1 MFENLRKGLR
11 DVLDR
16 FGRKGLLT
24 RNDIEEGLNNFKK
37 VLVEADVNYKVVKEI
52 LSIVEQEAFKEENL
66 KSALPEEQMTK
77 ILYETILKILGKP
90 SSLKYSSIPPTE
102 IVLFGIQGSG
112 KTTSIGK
119 LAYYLKNRGHTTL
132 TVPLDLKRPGAI
144 TQLREISDI
153 VQSKFYYE
161 ENLPINKLIKKA
173 KEVAKK
179 EKIEF
184 ILYDTPGR
192 IHIDNEMMNELKSI
206 REEIKPTESL
216 LVVSSLLGQ
225 GSVEI
230 ATEFKKKIGLT
241 GIIATKLD
249 GDSKGGAILSIRYVT
264 SVPIKFVGTGEKI
277 SDIEEFDPES
287 LASRIIGIGDIK
299 NLIKKIESLKE
310 EKKYETK
317 KEKFNFVTFLE
328 QIESIEKM
336 GGLSSILGYLPQ
348 IPANIDFD
356 EKNIK
361 KMKAIIQ
368 SMTKKERI
376 YPDII
381 DGDRKKR
388 IAKGSGTTINDVN
401 ALLKNFKVMKD
412 LISNK
417 GIEKM
422 LRRGGI
428 F

>member
-24 RNDIEEGLNNFKK
+24 RSDIEEGLNDFKK
-37 VLVEADVNYKVVKEI
+37 ILIEADVNYKVVKEI
-52 LSIVEQEAFKEENL
+52 LSIVEQEALKEENL
-66 KSALPEEQMTK
+66 KSALPEEQITK

-119 LAYYLKNRGHTTL
+119 LAFYLKNRGYTTL
-132 TVPLDLKRPGAI
+132 NVPLDLKRPGAI

-192 IHIDNEMMNELKSI
+192 IHIDNEMMNELKNI

-216 LVVSSLLGQ
+216 
-225 GSVEI
+225 
-230 ATEFKKKIGLT
+230 
-241 GIIATKLD
+241 
-249 GDSKGGAILSIRYVT
+249 
-264 SVPIKFVGTGEKI
+264 
-277 SDIEEFDPES
+277 
-287 LASRIIGIGDIK
+287 
-299 NLIKKIESLKE
+299 
-310 EKKYETK
+310 
-317 KEKFNFVTFLE
+317 
-328 QIESIEKM
+328 
-336 GGLSSILGYLPQ
+336 
-348 IPANIDFD
+348 
-356 EKNIK
+356 
-361 KMKAIIQ
+361 
-368 SMTKKERI
+368 
-376 YPDII
+376 
-381 DGDRKKR
+381 
-388 IAKGSGTTINDVN
+388 
-401 ALLKNFKVMKD
+401 
-412 LISNK
+412 
-417 GIEKM
+417 
-422 LRRGGI
+422 
-428 F
+428 

>member
-1 MFENLRKGLR
+1 MFESLRKGLR
-11 DVLDR
+11 DVLDK
-16 FGRKGLLT
+16 FGRKGLIT
-24 RNDIEEGLNNFKK
+24 RNDVEEGINDFKK
-37 VLVEADVNYKVVKEI
+37 ILIEADVNFKVVKEI
-52 LSIVEQEAFKEENL
+52 LSIVETNSLKEENL

-77 ILYETILKILGKP
+77 ILYETVLKILGKT

-119 LAYYLKNRGHTTL
+119 LAFYLKNKGHSTL
-132 TVPLDLKRPGAI
+132 MVPLDLKRPGAI
-144 TQLREISDI
+144 TQLKEISEC
-153 VQSKFYYE
+153 VQSKFFYE

-173 KEVAKK
+173 KEIAKR
-179 EKIEF
+179 ERIEF

-192 IHIDNEMMNELKSI
+192 IHIDNEMMNELKNI

-230 ATEFKKKIGLT
+230 ASEFKRKIGLT

-264 SVPIKFVGTGEKI
+264 SVPVKFIGVGEKI
-277 SDIEEFDPES
+277 EDLEEFDPES
-287 LASRIIGIGDIK
+287 LALRILGLGDIK
-299 NLIKKIESLKE
+299 SLIKKIESLKE
-310 EKKYETK
+310 EKKIEIK
-317 KEKFNFVTFLE
+317 KEKFNFITFLQE
-328 QIESIEKM
+328 IESIEKM

-348 IPANIDFD
+348 MPLSTNFD

-368 SMTKKERI
+368 SMTKKERL

-388 IAKGSGTTINDVN
+388 IAKGSGTSINDVN
-401 ALLKNFKVMKD
+401 ILLKNFKVMKD
-412 LISNK
+412 LILNK
-417 GIEKM
+417 GVEKI
-422 LRRGGI
+422 LKRGGI
-428 F
+428 Y

>member
-1 MFENLRKGLR
+1 
-11 DVLDR
+11 
-16 FGRKGLLT
+16 
-24 RNDIEEGLNNFKK
+24 
-37 VLVEADVNYKVVKEI
+37 
-52 LSIVEQEAFKEENL
+52 
-66 KSALPEEQMTK
+66 
-77 ILYETILKILGKP
+77 
-90 SSLKYSSIPPTE
+90 
-102 IVLFGIQGSG
+102 
-112 KTTSIGK
+112 
-119 LAYYLKNRGHTTL
+119 
-132 TVPLDLKRPGAI
+132 LKRPGAI

-192 IHIDNEMMNELKSI
+192 IHIDNEMMNELKNI

-230 ATEFKKKIGLT
+230 ANEFKKKIGLT

-264 SVPIKFVGTGEKI
+264 SVPIKFIGTGEKI

-287 LASRIIGIGDIK
+287 LTSRIVGIGDIK

-317 KEKFNFVTFLE
+317 KEKFNFITFLE

-336 GGLSSILGYLPQ
+336 GGLSSVLGYLPQ
-348 IPANIDFD
+348 IPANTDFD

-401 ALLKNFKVMKD
+401 TLLKNFKVMKN

-417 GIEKM
+417 GVEKM
-422 LRRGGI
+422 IRRGGI